1 MVLSS
6 KEVVN
11 ILPKEY
17 LFVKR
22 TDSLI
27 NGQRYSCTVFI
38 QHGDSTVYVRVRA
51 EEIVVKTV
59 RDKDDYVGGA
69 EHVVELGQ
77 LADKVAS
84 LLKVPHVAV

>member
-11 ILPKEY
+11 SLPKEY
-17 LFVKR
+17 LCVKR
-22 TDSLI
+22 TDTLI
-27 NGQRYSCTVFI
+27 NDQRYGCTVFI
-38 QHGDSTVYVRVRA
+38 QHGGATVYVRVRA

-69 EHVVELGQ
+69 EHVVELGN

-84 LLKVPHVAV
+84 LLKAPHVPV